1 MKETPTDKERIL
13 KQLQEM
19 AQNAKAF
26 EYPKFFDVAQPVAN
40 QTAATEEELALIQS
54 FRERRLI

>member
-1 MKETPTDKERIL
+1 MPIEKERIL